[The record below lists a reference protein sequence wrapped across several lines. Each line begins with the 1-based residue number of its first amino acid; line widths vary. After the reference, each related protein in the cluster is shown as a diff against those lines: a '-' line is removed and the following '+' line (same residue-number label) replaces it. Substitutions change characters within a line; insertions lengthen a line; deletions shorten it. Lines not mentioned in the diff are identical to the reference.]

1 MWSFNPCGILKNLRF
16 NNSMRRQNVIT
27 LMYHNIALGRQ
38 QIAFREWQPAYDVSR
53 DDFLA
58 QLGRIRAAGNNQ
70 ITLTFDDGYRS
81 LLEMLVELT
90 ERARIPCVCFITTAA
105 IGQSGMLNRQEIRTL
120 AEAGIKIGAHSHSH
134 IFLEN
139 LTAAQLQAEVL
150 APQKILEDLTGQ
162 AVTTMSL
169 PGGRYDRRVTEYA
182 AQHGYQEMYASIP
195 GARRS
200 RLVQQPALDLVPR
213 WAVTSR
219 TSIYELDLILRGGR
233 RHYVKHRMLYS
244 VGRAGKFL
252 LGNHGYHRMWQRIQH
267 LTTSTRSEK
276 VTS

>member
-1 MWSFNPCGILKNLRF
+1 
-16 NNSMRRQNVIT
+16 
-27 LMYHNIALGRQ
+27 MYHNITLGRQ

-58 QLGRIRAAGNNQ
+58 QHERIRAAGNNQ
-70 ITLTFDDGYRS
+70 VTLTFDDGYRS
-81 LLEMLVELT
+81 LHEMRVELT
-90 ERARIPCVCFITTAA
+90 EHGRIPCACFVTTAA
-105 IGQSGMLNRQEIRTL
+105 IGQSGMLSRPEIRAL

-150 APQKILEDLTGQ
+150 APKKILEDLTGQ
-162 AVTTMSL
+162 AVTTLSL
-169 PGGRYDRRVTEYA
+169 PGGRYDRHAAEYA

-195 GARRS
+195 GARRL
-200 RLVQQPALDLVPR
+200 RLVKQPALDLVPR
-213 WAVTSR
+213 WVITGR
-219 TSIYELDLILRGGR
+219 TSIHELDLILRAGR
-233 RHYVKHRMLYS
+233 RHYVKHRILYN

-252 LGNHGYHRMWQRIQH
+252 LGNHGYHRLWQTIQH
-267 LTTSTRSEK
+267 LTTSTRSER